1 MKYSKDVLESNH
13 VYRKIVLLLFLIKD
27 DKILIKKIGFADND
41 INRIYLE
48 FKKILLEEKYLSYV
62 KDQEETSIEKNF

>member
-27 DKILIKKIGFADND
+27 DKI
-41 INRIYLE
+41 
-48 FKKILLEEKYLSYV
+48 
-62 KDQEETSIEKNF
+62 